1 MLQLVYHRANSHK
14 KGGRQIGA
22 HNVDVFCELSP
33 FGIRGEVPRDRCCDP
48 FVPEGPQHVPTFTT
62 PPSIFLVLLFPLL
75 LRWKNLPFSLECSK
89 IPFLVG
95 GLFPFLFG
103 SDPNSIWSSWTALSS
118 PLPLLIAHLKPT
130 CKDIFT
136 KLQSKI

>member
-75 LRWKNLPFSLECSK
+75 HLINYFRILPHLGIFNEYIFVSCL
-89 IPFLVG
+89 FL
-95 GLFPFLFG
+95 
-103 SDPNSIWSSWTALSS
+103 
-118 PLPLLIAHLKPT
+118 LK
-130 CKDIFT
+130 
-136 KLQSKI
+136 SAA